1 MDLKKTRRKTT
12 FNQLNLAL
20 DLRNCVSVPNAFLLG
35 GKISKTE
42 PKTASQIQYMALNF
56 TCRLDLWYLNNNK
69 NNNNNKSEVNE
80 RGGV

>member
-1 MDLKKTRRKTT
+1 MDLNKTRRKTT

-42 PKTASQIQYMALNF
+42 PKTASHIQYMALNF
-56 TCRLDLWYLNNNK
+56 TCRLDLWSVEQQK
-69 NNNNNKSEVNE
+69 QQQQ
-80 RGGV
+80 